1 MTDTSHLGPAGLDHG
16 AAGFPGLPELQAQL
30 RDGRLTSVSL
40 TRRCLERI
48 ELVDPLVNAVLAVDE
63 SALEQA
69 ARADRRYAAGAE
81 RGPLDGIPV
90 LVKDNIDTAG
100 LAGSAG
106 SRLLAGH
113 PPARDARVVAGLR
126 AAGAVV
132 LGKTN
137 LSEWS
142 NFRSTQATEG
152 WSGVGGQTRNP
163 YRLDRSP
170 GGSSAGSAVAVAT
183 GMAPLA
189 LGTETDGSIVGPAGL
204 CGVVGVKPETG
215 LLPLDGVVPITPELD
230 SVGVLASRLSDAA
243 LALSVLGGQTAPEP
257 DPGMLRVGVW
267 RVPRMPGVVD
277 AVLDS
282 ATQAL
287 RSAGIAVVPVE
298 LALDQQT
305 VEDGL
310 LAMYAEFRPAL
321 EQYLAGRPGGPR
333 TLAELIEGNRSD
345 PVELSLFGQDL
356 FEQAQLIGPGE
367 RERAVPARQRSR
379 DAARRLLDRTM
390 RRYGVQALL
399 APTNEPAPVLDYELG
414 DPGTPGS
421 STPAALAGYP
431 NVSLPVGQFRELPLG
446 VSVFGPPTLARLL
459 PVALRVAEACA
470 VRRTPALLP

>member
-1 MTDTSHLGPAGLDHG
+1 VSALTDTEHLDRSTST
-16 AAGFPGLPELQAQL
+16 FPELPELHQQL

-40 TRRCLERI
+40 TRRCLDRI
-48 ELVDPLVNAVLAVDE
+48 ELVDPLVRAVLAVDD

-69 ARADRRYAAGAE
+69 AQADRRYAAGAE

-100 LAGSAG
+100 LAGTAG
-106 SRLLAGH
+106 SRLLAGS
-113 PPARDARVVAGLR
+113 PPRRDAGIVRRLR

-152 WSGVGGQTRNP
+152 WSGAGGQTRNP

-215 LLPLDGVVPITPELD
+215 LLPLDGIVPISPVQDT
-230 SVGVLASRLSDAA
+230 VGVLAARLGDAA
-243 LALSVLGGQTAPEP
+243 LAMAALTGRPPAEP
-257 DPGMLRVGVW
+257 DPAMLRVGLW
-267 RVPRMPGVVD
+267 RVPRMPGAVD

-282 ATQAL
+282 AVQAL
-287 RSAGIAVVPVE
+287 RSAGVAVVPIE
-298 LALDQQT
+298 LALDRQT

-310 LAMYAEFRPAL
+310 LAMYAEFRPGL
-321 EQYLAGRPGGPR
+321 EAYLRGRPDGPQ
-333 TLAELIEGNRSD
+333 TLAELIEGNRAD
-345 PVELSLFGQDL
+345 PVELSLFDQDL
-356 FEQAQLIGPGE
+356 FEQAQLIGE
-367 RERAVPARQRSR
+367 AERAKAGLARQSSR
-379 DAARRLLDRTM
+379 EQARKLLDRTM

-399 APTNEPAPVLDYELG
+399 AATNEPAPVIDYELG

-431 NVSLPVGQFRELPLG
+431 NISLPVGHFRELPVG
-446 VSVFGPPTLARLL
+446 ISVFGPPTLDRLL
-459 PVALRVAEACA
+459 PVALRLAEACA
-470 VRRTPALLP
+470 VRRTPALR

>member
-1 MTDTSHLGPAGLDHG
+1 MTDTGHPETGHRDRSTST
-16 AAGFPGLPELQAQL
+16 FPELPELQRQL

-40 TRRCLERI
+40 TRRCLDRI
-48 ELVDPLVNAVLAVDE
+48 ELVDPLVGAVLAVDD

-69 ARADRRYAAGAE
+69 ARSDRRYAAGAE

-100 LAGSAG
+100 LGGTAG
-106 SRLLAGH
+106 SRLLTAN
-113 PPARDARVVAGLR
+113 PPRRDAGIVRRLR

-152 WSGVGGQTRNP
+152 WSGAGGQTRNP

-215 LLPLDGVVPITPELD
+215 LLPLDGIVPISPVQDT
-230 SVGVLASRLSDAA
+230 VGVLAARLGDAA
-243 LALSVLGGQTAPEP
+243 LAMAALTGRPPAEP
-257 DPGMLRVGVW
+257 DPAMLRVGLW
-267 RVPRMPGVVD
+267 RVPRMPGAVD
-277 AVLDS
+277 AVLD
-282 ATQAL
+282 AAVQAL
-287 RSAGIAVVPVE
+287 RAAGVAVVPVD
-298 LALDQQT
+298 LALDRQT

-310 LAMYAEFRPAL
+310 LAMYAEFRPGL
-321 EQYLAGRPGGPR
+321 ETYLRGRPGGPQ
-333 TLAELIEGNRSD
+333 TLAELIEGNRAD
-345 PVELSLFGQDL
+345 PVELSLFDQDL
-356 FEQAQLIGPGE
+356 FEQAQLIGEAE
-367 RERAVPARQRSR
+367 REKAGPARHSSR
-379 DAARRLLDRTM
+379 EQARTLLDRTM
-390 RRYGVQALL
+390 RRYGVQAVL
-399 APTNEPAPVLDYELG
+399 AATNEPAPVIDYELG

-431 NVSLPVGQFRELPLG
+431 NISLPVGHFRELPIGL
-446 VSVFGPPTLARLL
+446 SVFGPPTLERLL
-459 PVALRVAEACA
+459 PVALRLAEACA
-470 VRRTPALLP
+470 VRRTPALR